1 MSRYAEWNQQKVRAD
16 YMKIMSKEHNHI
28 FHASSRPPPPVYSA
42 KPQIP
47 AIVLR
52 VTGSRLVA
60 TRLNTEEEWKPPLLG
75 FSGGSRIHCDKK
87 TPICMK

>member
-1 MSRYAEWNQQKVRAD
+1 MSRYAECYQQKVRAD

-28 FHASSRPPPPVYSA
+28 FHVSSPPPVYSA

-47 AIVLR
+47 AIALR

-75 FSGGSRIHCDKK
+75 FSRGSRIHCDKK